1 MVIQRYLLMKIVVLC
16 SGEGTNFEN
25 ILRTC
30 NKHEVV
36 LMIHNKKKC
45 GAVKRAAKFGIPHIH
60 IPHEKEDLM
69 IMTIKAFH
77 PDLIVLAG
85 YMRILSPKFIKSFDR
100 IINIHPSLLPKYK
113 GIDAIQQ
120 ALDSGDDITGCTVHY
135 VTEELDSGEII
146 LQSKVPIMPDDDIKS
161 LTKAVQRREYGT
173 LPEAINLI
181 GDTLETVHFDMK
193 YPQKAL

>member
-1 MVIQRYLLMKIVVLC
+1 MVIQRYLLMKVVVLC

-30 NKHEVV
+30 NRHEVV

-120 ALDSGDDITGCTVHY
+120 ALDSGDDVTGCTVHY